1 MEAYKSHIYSF
12 LLRTWRGGGGGQGDR
27 EVRLSRHLQ
36 KGLPLSVSAALESP
50 RGDQVPLPISLTV
63 VLMAKHAVLVLGS
76 RFIASLRL
84 KSPRKPS
91 EEMLT
96 HNSLKNQNKALE
108 FAENKID
115 LIQQR

>member
-1 MEAYKSHIYSF
+1 
-12 LLRTWRGGGGGQGDR
+12 
-27 EVRLSRHLQ
+27 
-36 KGLPLSVSAALESP
+36 
-50 RGDQVPLPISLTV
+50 
-63 VLMAKHAVLVLGS
+63 MAKHAVLVLGS